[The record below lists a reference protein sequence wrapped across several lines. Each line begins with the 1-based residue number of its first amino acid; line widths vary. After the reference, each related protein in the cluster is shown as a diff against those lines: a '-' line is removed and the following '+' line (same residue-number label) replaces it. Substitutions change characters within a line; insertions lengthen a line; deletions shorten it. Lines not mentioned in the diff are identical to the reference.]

1 MKKFL
6 MFLCVVLLL
15 VTSGCTGQ
23 EELSIEELPARIL
36 EENSAKKLKAK
47 YGNIYYMDERT
58 DNAVSYY
65 SDQVKNIKNI
75 YAKNGVL
82 KNCEVYDSGF
92 LYASD
97 QDGNLSQIVVLND
110 VDDYWTISEEL
121 LNHVQIDD
129 VETTDSFYILTAHVN
144 EENFPV
150 VYEGKK
156 DIASAMMNLMVSRDD
171 FTLQSIQNETITYKD
186 GSKETMPEMD
196 ILFNQ
201 GEADT
206 TLSDLIESF
215 FKEVKDYR
223 TCTIISELSSGQKNT
238 LLLNIAKGV
247 QSGVLLPEGHSLLA
261 SECVLDDQT
270 LENDLIF
277 YITDKEEGEPVIIHN
292 EPMSE
297 DGVYPDDASGF
308 VLISSEIPD
317 AILEIRYATT
327 YNFVGDVIDGYEEP
341 IAILSKEAAQAL
353 KGAAADLKE
362 QGYRLKIWD
371 AYRPQMAVDHFVK
384 WGGNVNDARMKEI
397 FYPEIDRAKLFELGF
412 IAEQSSHTRGSAVDL
427 TLFDMRTGK
436 EVDMGSPFD
445 YFGEIS
451 HPDYEDLTPEQL
463 SNRAILKDAMVANG
477 FEPIDTEWWHF
488 TLANEPYPNTYFT
501 FPVSSDSIGE

>member
-1 MKKFL
+1 

-15 VTSGCTGQ
+15 LSSGCARR

-36 EENSAKKLKAK
+36 EENTAKRLKAK
-47 YGNIYYMDERT
+47 YGNIYYKDERG

-65 SDQVKNIKNI
+65 SDQVKNVKNI

-82 KNCEVYDSGF
+82 KECEIYDSGF
-92 LYASD
+92 LYTSD
-97 QDGNLSQIVVLND
+97 QDGNFSQIVFLTD
-110 VDDYWTISEEL
+110 PEDYWTFSEEL
-121 LNHVQIDD
+121 LKYIEIGN
-129 VETTDSFYILTAHVN
+129 VETTDSFYILSARVK
-144 EENFPV
+144 EEGFPV
-150 VYEGKK
+150 LYAGKK
-156 DIASAMMNLMVSRDD
+156 DIRSATMNLMVSRDD
-171 FTLQSIQNETITYKD
+171 FTIGSIQNEVVTYAD
-186 GSKETMPEMD
+186 GSEEEIPELD

-215 FKEVKDYR
+215 FKDVKDYR
-223 TCTIISELSSGQKNT
+223 TCTIISELSSGQKKT
-238 LLLNIAKGV
+238 LLVNIAKGV
-247 QSGVLLPEGHSLLA
+247 KSGVILPEGHRLLA

-277 YITDKEEGEPVIIHN
+277 YITDSEEGEPVIVHN

-308 VLISSEIPD
+308 VRVNEMIPD

-353 KGAAADLKE
+353 KGAADDLKE

-371 AYRPQMAVDHFVK
+371 AYRPQMAVDHFVR
-384 WGGNVNDARMKEI
+384 WGQDVNDVRMKEI
-397 FYPEIDRAKLFELGF
+397 FYPDTDRTKLFELGF
-412 IAEQSSHTRGSAVDL
+412 IAEHSSHTRGSTVDL
-427 TLFDMRTGK
+427 TLFDMKTGK
-436 EVDMGSPFD
+436 ELDMGSPFD

-451 HPDYEDLTPEQL
+451 HFDYEDLTPEQIA
-463 SNRAILKDAMVANG
+463 NRAILRDAMVANG
-477 FEPIDTEWWHF
+477 FDANDVEWWHF

-501 FPVSSDSIGE
+501 FPVRYDSIGE